1 MRTVRYSSPGLKTH
15 RLSGSAAVGIP
26 ARNPIIIG
34 CLIAGAI
41 IAACL
46 TFLWLTRTPL
56 SNANIAPVQAFD
68 PRPPARSPQ
77 TRIDGRAIRSRQCVP
92 RHRSPSR
99 RRRRRPANAAAT
111 DQGRMTFSSAGR
123 SQMPPIVLLSEIKRR
138 RDIFRI
144 YALQ

>member
-26 ARNPIIIG
+26 ARNPMIIG

-56 SNANIAPVQAFD
+56 SNANIAPVQALPEMQLAQSTIAFKG
-68 PRPPARSPQ
+68 ARL
-77 TRIDGRAIRSRQCVP
+77 DRANVTADRTFQ
-92 RHRSPSR
+92 SPSKIEASR
-99 RRRRRPANAAAT
+99 DRKVPIGCEVA
-111 DQGRMTFSSAGR
+111 FSRLVAKDNVPVR
-123 SQMPPIVLLSEIKRR
+123 CLT
-138 RDIFRI
+138 
-144 YALQ
+144 